1 MDHKVWHSEADAAT
15 ALPEFEGARICAKFY
30 QSSLFLMVMYLEATK
45 AARMTTKVKTPAK
58 T

>member
-1 MDHKVWHSEADAAT
+1 MDHKVWHSETGAAT
-15 ALPEFEGARICAKFY
+15 ALPKGAGICAKFF